1 MTNKEKIKW
10 LSQYRDVVKETM
22 RLVREKEEWRSI
34 AEKITPSYSF
44 EPKMQSAVSKVE
56 TGAEH
61 LIEIDEQLQKQIAK
75 RVRLRLKIGEAI
87 YSLSSEKYRYL
98 LASRYI
104 DGKKWEQIA
113 LDMNYSVMQIW
124 RMHGEALNQ
133 INM

>member
-1 MTNKEKIKW
+1 MTNQEKIKW

-22 RLVREKEEWRSI
+22 RLVREKEEWRSL

-44 EPKMQSAVSKVE
+44 EPKTQSVTSKVE
-56 TGAEH
+56 TGAEN
-61 LIEIDEQLQKQIAK
+61 IVEIDKQLQEQIAK
-75 RVRLRLKIGEAI
+75 RVRLRLEIAKVI
-87 YSLSSEKYRYL
+87 YNLGSEKYRYL
-98 LASRYI
+98 LSSRYI

-124 RMHGEALNQ
+124 RMHGEALNL

>member
-1 MTNKEKIKW
+1 MTNQEKIKW

-22 RLVREKEEWRSI
+22 RLVREKEEWRSL

-44 EPKMQSAVSKVE
+44 EPKTRSVTSKVE
-56 TGAEH
+56 TGAEN
-61 LIEIDEQLQKQIAK
+61 IVEIDKQLQEQIAK
-75 RVRLRLKIGEAI
+75 RVRLRLEIAKVI
-87 YSLSSEKYRYL
+87 YDLGSEKHRYL
-98 LASRYI
+98 LSSRYI

-124 RMHGEALNQ
+124 RMHGEALSQ

>member
-61 LIEIDEQLQKQIAK
+61 LIEIDEQLQRQIAK

-87 YSLSSEKYRYL
+87 YSLPSEKYRYL
-98 LASRYI
+98 LESRYI

-133 INM
+133 IIM

>member
-1 MTNKEKIKW
+1 MTNQEKIKW

-22 RLVREKEEWRSI
+22 RLVREKEEWRSL

-44 EPKMQSAVSKVE
+44 EPKTQSVASKVE
-56 TGAEH
+56 TGAEN
-61 LIEIDEQLQKQIAK
+61 IVEIDKQLQEQIAK
-75 RVRLRLKIGEAI
+75 RVRLRLEIAKVI
-87 YSLSSEKYRYL
+87 YDLESERYRYL
-98 LASRYI
+98 LSSRYI

-124 RMHGEALNQ
+124 RMHGEALNL